1 MKDESQAKD
10 MLEKR
15 GKLLKQNNLI
25 KLGVIVLTLSAV
37 AVAASWLVWDSE
49 AGIEK
54 LTGSRVTDSI
64 NYKNQNIPMTPVP
77 AAVRG
82 GTLEIS
88 LDAVKEKK
96 MVSFAY
102 GKYGKQGQQR
112 PLPLMAYIAP
122 SGKLITAV
130 SMCEPCRST
139 KFHIDGER
147 LSCNTCGTKW
157 ELENLHGIEGG
168 CLKYPPE
175 VIAHTIRGNKIL
187 IKEADIL
194 SWKPRV

>member
-1 MKDESQAKD
+1 MKEESQVKD
-10 MLEKR
+10 MLEKKE
-15 GKLLKQNNLI
+15 KLLKQNSLT
-25 KLGVIVLTLSAV
+25 KLGLIVLILSAG
-37 AVAASWLVWDSE
+37 AVAASWLIWDSE

-64 NYKNQNIPMTPVP
+64 NYKNQSIPMTPVS
-77 AAVRG
+77 ATVRSG
-82 GTLEIS
+82 VLEIP

-102 GKYGKQGQQR
+102 SRQGQQS

-139 KFHIDGER
+139 KFHIEGER
-147 LSCNTCGTKW
+147 LACNTCGTKW
-157 ELENLHGIEGG
+157 ELESLQGIEGG

-175 VIAHTIRGNKIL
+175 VITHRLQGNKIL